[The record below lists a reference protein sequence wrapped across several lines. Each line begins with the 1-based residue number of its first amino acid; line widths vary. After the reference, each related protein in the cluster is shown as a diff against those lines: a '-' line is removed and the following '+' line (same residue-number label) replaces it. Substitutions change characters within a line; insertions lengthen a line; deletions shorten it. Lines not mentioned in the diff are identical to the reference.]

1 MSFSAAERA
10 SPLLRASGLV
20 AGYGPLQ
27 VLWDVDLEIGN
38 AECVILLGPN
48 GAGKTTL
55 LKALL
60 GLVALWR
67 GRIEFR
73 GQRLE
78 GQRTDQRVRQG
89 IAYMSEVGVFPNL
102 SIEENLKLGGYYLPR
117 REVQRRAQE
126 LYVMFP
132 DLVQRRG
139 VLAGSLSGGQRKMLS
154 LAKAF
159 MSGPRLLVMD
169 EPSAGLSPRYV
180 KEVIATLRQLHGAG
194 LAMLIAEQNLGFLE
208 LAGRACILE
217 GGRIRFA
224 GDRTALE
231 QDDILRRSY
240 FGLQET
246 PDAGRD

>member
-38 AECVILLGPN
+38 EECVILLGPN

-67 GRIEFR
+67 GHIEFR

-78 GQRTDQRVRQG
+78 GRRTDQRVRQG

-117 REVQRRAQE
+117 REVRRRAQE

-180 KEVIATLRQLHGAG
+180 KEVIATLRHLHGAG

-208 LAGRACILE
+208 LAERVCILE

-224 GDRTALE
+224 GDRAALE
-231 QDDILRRSY
+231 QDDVLRRSY